1 MKNILSNLSF
11 LASLVGM
18 LYTMFLVPE
27 PNSKQIVLCIFY
39 ASIIVITALRKEKFE
54 EEQNENQ

>member
-1 MKNILSNLSF
+1 
-11 LASLVGM
+11 
-18 LYTMFLVPE
+18 MFLVPE